1 MGRLIIAAL
10 VYEMNASLLIRM
22 YHWVQ
27 RYEFVCIYYHVS
39 AQFLL
44 KLQYFNYFRII
55 CLAIKVDKL
64 YNPIF
69 ICTFAQKD
77 IDMNFELITENER
90 L

>member
-10 VYEMNASLLIRM
+10 VYEMNASLLIRV

-27 RYEFVCIYYHVS
+27 RYEFACIYYHVS

-44 KLQYFNYFRII
+44 NLQYFNYFRII

-69 ICTFAQKD
+69 ICTCAQKD